1 MPLLLDAVGAA
12 EDNFWGRARTRG
24 WKTGFITR
32 QEGGNPLYTVCPFY
46 KSTKKNLNRDL
57 ESWFPIQNKIV
68 PSLTRVRSRGRPTGF
83 LWRHPWPLG
92 CESNGVVKKSLHKKT
107 SHVILIM
114 YSHAVEF
121 VSVWRCSMQRV
132 ANCPMNINF
141 HPLHYTRKNY
151 SLIII
156 SCTFPGAS
164 SVPRTLA
171 FAFSVHHFILIVVL
185 ESSDRNWITSI
196 ATAVYSVLLS
206 HYMRISITRFWEES
220 VNLPSTFL
228 RTCRILKALSLAL
241 LVLTVS
247 QWSVTWWRWWHKVT
261 TSVHTTTLH
270 FSVSAT

>member
-1 MPLLLDAVGAA
+1 MPLLLDAVGAT

-92 CESNGVVKKSLHKKT
+92 SESNGVVKKSLHKKT
-107 SHVILIM
+107 SFVIVHIM
-114 YSHAVEF
+114 YSPDLNRH
-121 VSVWRCSMQRV
+121 RV

-141 HPLHYTRKNY
+141 HPLHHTHKN
-151 SLIII
+151 SLLFRY
-156 SCTFPGAS
+156 CPFHELHRFHAPY
-164 SVPRTLA
+164 
-171 FAFSVHHFILIVVL
+171 FSVFQSTILFSSFVL
-185 ESSDRNWITSI
+185 ESSDLNWITSI

-206 HYMRISITRFWEES
+206 HYIRISITRFWEES

-228 RTCRILKALSLAL
+228 GTCLILKALSLGL
-241 LVLTVS
+241 S
-247 QWSVTWWRWWHKVT
+247 
-261 TSVHTTTLH
+261 H
-270 FSVSAT
+270 FSTGPENGQAVLLTKCSSFSSLSSCSGKQ